1 MLETNRIRLR
11 KTISNDLDF
20 VLGLEKLPENSQF
33 IIPWTKEKH
42 IESLIN
48 NDILHLVMEEKT
60 DEIKIGYIILAGLSN
75 PNQSIELMRITIGP
89 KGKGYGKEAFHLV
102 KEWCF
107 NTFHANRLW
116 LDVKINNHRAIHLYK
131 RQGFIV
137 EGTLRDC
144 LKTNDG
150 YESLQIMS
158 LLRKE
163 FVDLEN
169 TGL

>member
-11 KTISNDLDF
+11 KSMSEDLDF
-20 VLGLEKLPENSQF
+20 VLGLEELLENSQF

-42 IESLIN
+42 LESLTN
-48 NDILHLVMEEKT
+48 KDILHLVMEDKINNT
-60 DEIKIGYIILAGLSN
+60 RIGYIILAGLTNSH
-75 PNQSIELMRITIGP
+75 QSIELMRITIGP

-102 KEWCF
+102 KDWCF

-116 LDVKINNHRAIHLYK
+116 LDVKVNNHRAIDLYK
-131 RQGFIV
+131 KQGFTV

-150 YESLQIMS
+150 YESLHIMS

-163 FVDLEN
+163 FVDLEE